1 MLPEL
6 ARGVAALRRRR
17 FVLGWL
23 ELAGVHVQVALFV
36 LGAVVLYLRVFE
48 RWERGPAAAL
58 FAWGGLALV
67 SAAVL
72 ARRRV
77 PSGAYAAAWLD
88 VQGGALGAVVTES
101 ELGGS
106 AWSARAK
113 EQLAAAL
120 ASLPRPELGRA
131 LKPTL
136 VPALFAGLA
145 LWVPIPKEV
154 VGPPPVVA
162 TALIEDLEAKLAT
175 LEETLELP
183 AEEAEELAARL
194 ERIQAEAE
202 NGQPASTFEAIDR
215 LAQRLEDEAA
225 RALEAAQRAGEDLAR
240 AAGDP
245 SLASAQEAL
254 ETALA
259 GMKDAGLAKELPP
272 EARAGLMPGTLSLP
286 PGAQLDSRELAKL
299 SQELKG
305 ALEAKLGKLGNGKL
319 LDASKLRLLEGGL
332 PGLGE
337 GFGEL
342 DPEHEC
348 DEDCKKPGGT

>member
-1 MLPEL
+1 VPVPE
-6 ARGVAALRRRR
+6 
-17 FVLGWL
+17 
-23 ELAGVHVQVALFV
+23 
-36 LGAVVLYLRVFE
+36 
-48 RWERGPAAAL
+48 
-58 FAWGGLALV
+58 
-67 SAAVL
+67 
-72 ARRRV
+72 
-77 PSGAYAAAWLD
+77 
-88 VQGGALGAVVTES
+88 
-101 ELGGS
+101 
-106 AWSARAK
+106 
-113 EQLAAAL
+113 
-120 ASLPRPELGRA
+120 
-131 LKPTL
+131 
-136 VPALFAGLA
+136 
-145 LWVPIPKEV
+145 EV

-225 RALEAAQRAGEDLAR
+225 QALEAAQRAGEDLAR

-245 SLASAQEAL
+245 SLAGAQEAL
-254 ETALA
+254 ESALN
-259 GMKDAGLAKELPP
+259 GMKEAGLAKDLPP
-272 EARAGLMPGTLSLP
+272 EAREGLMPGTLSLP
-286 PGAQLDSRELAKL
+286 PGTQLDSRELAKL

-305 ALEAKLGKLGNGKL
+305 ALEAKLGKLGKGRL
-319 LDASKLRLLEGGL
+319 LDLSKLRLVEGAL

-342 DPEHEC
+342 DPAHEC